1 MLVQTLFLFNHTGS
15 ALKNTCAWFLIKIF
29 LFFTKSH
36 VFCLKNEN
44 FQDIQLRKCFQFL
57 LEVLRMCCTQQ
68 YLTTC
73 VVYQFRKNTI
83 FLTHFCRQ
91 RTDKENACAKFQK
104 KNCTESDPLEI
115 LIFLNKTP
123 AFWQT
128 ISLLQKQINN
138 FSLQNQKK
146 KSQIVKNSNLGQ
158 KVILIF
164 PR

>member
-1 MLVQTLFLFNHTGS
+1 MILIQTLFLFNHTGS

-68 YLTTC
+68 YLTTG

-104 KNCTESDPLEI
+104 KAINSGTFS
-115 LIFLNKTP
+115 FSKLNIQFFIAEPK
-123 AFWQT
+123 
-128 ISLLQKQINN
+128 KNRRRIN
-138 FSLQNQKK
+138 
-146 KSQIVKNSNLGQ
+146 
-158 KVILIF
+158 
-164 PR
+164 